1 LLAVGV
7 AKHMEIEIYLDIEQ
21 ASPEDLPKIKKRVL
35 EWYAE
40 GAEIRYEKNCFGQM
54 VELEK
59 PFSYRVNLGNIDPIE
74 AIRDL
79 HARVYRFGAKAQIY
93 FVPL

>member
-1 LLAVGV
+1 
-7 AKHMEIEIYLDIEQ
+7 MEIEIYLDVKE
-21 ASPEDLPKIKKRVL
+21 AKPEDLPLIRKRVS

-40 GAEIRYEKNCFGQM
+40 GAEIRYDKNCFGQM
-54 VELEK
+54 LELEK
-59 PFSYRVNLGNIDPIE
+59 PFSYRVNLDNVDPIE

-79 HARVYRFGAKAQIY
+79 HARVYRFGAKAYIY

>member
-1 LLAVGV
+1 
-7 AKHMEIEIYLDIEQ
+7 MEIEIHLDLEE
-21 ASPEDLPKIKKRVL
+21 ASPENYPKIKQRL
-35 EWYAE
+35 AEWYAE
-40 GAEIRYEKNCFGQM
+40 GAEIRYDKNCFGQM

-59 PFSYRVNLGNIDPIE
+59 PFSYRVNLADVDPIE

-79 HARVYRFGAKAQIY
+79 HARVYRLGAKAYIY

>member
-1 LLAVGV
+1 
-7 AKHMEIEIYLDIEQ
+7 MEIEIHLDLEE
-21 ASPEDLPKIKKRVL
+21 ASPENYPKIKQRL
-35 EWYAE
+35 AEWYAE
-40 GAEIRYEKNCFGQM
+40 GAEIRYDKNCFGQM

-59 PFSYRVNLGNIDPIE
+59 PYSYRVNLADVDPIE

-79 HARVYRFGAKAQIY
+79 HARVYRLGAKAYIY

>member
-1 LLAVGV
+1 
-7 AKHMEIEIYLDIEQ
+7 MEIEIYLNVEQ
-21 ASPEDLPKIKKRVL
+21 ASPEDLPVINKRVL

-40 GAEIRYEKNCFGQM
+40 GAEIRYDKNCFGQM
-54 VELEK
+54 LELDK
-59 PFSYRVNLGNIDPIE
+59 PFSYRVDLGNIDPIE

-79 HARVYRFGAKAQIY
+79 HARVYRLGAKAHIY

>member
-1 LLAVGV
+1 
-7 AKHMEIEIYLDIEQ
+7 MEIEIYLDIEQ
-21 ASPEDLPKIKKRVL
+21 ASPEDLPVIKKRVL

-40 GAEIRYEKNCFGQM
+40 GAEIRYDKNCFGQM
-54 VELEK
+54 HELEK
-59 PFSYRVNLGNIDPIE
+59 PFSYRVDLGNVDAIE

-79 HARVYRFGAKAQIY
+79 HARIYRLGAKAYIY

>member
-1 LLAVGV
+1 
-7 AKHMEIEIYLDIEQ
+7 MEIEIHLDLEE
-21 ASPEDLPKIKKRVL
+21 ASPENYPKIKQRL
-35 EWYAE
+35 AEWYAE
-40 GAEIRYEKNCFGQM
+40 GAEIRYDKNCFGQM

-59 PFSYRVNLGNIDPIE
+59 PFSYRVNLADVDPIQ

-79 HARVYRFGAKAQIY
+79 HARVYRLGAKAYIY

>member
-1 LLAVGV
+1 
-7 AKHMEIEIYLDIEQ
+7 MEIEIYLDLEQ
-21 ASPEDLPKIKKRVL
+21 AAPEAHAKIKQRVA

-40 GAEIRYEKNCFGQM
+40 GAEIRYDKKCFGQM
-54 VELEK
+54 IELEK
-59 PFSYRVNLGNIDPIE
+59 PFSYRVNLGNVDAIE

-79 HARVYRFGAKAQIY
+79 HARIYRLGAKAYIY

>member
-1 LLAVGV
+1 LGIGA
-7 AKHMEIEIYLDIEQ
+7 AKYMEIEIYLDIKE
-21 ASPEDLPKIKKRVL
+21 AKPEDLPLIRKRVS

-40 GAEIRYEKNCFGQM
+40 GAEIRYDKNCFGQM
-54 VELEK
+54 LELEK
-59 PFSYRVNLGNIDPIE
+59 PFSYRVNLDNVDPIG

-79 HARVYRFGAKAQIY
+79 HARVYRFGAKAYIY

>member
-1 LLAVGV
+1 
-7 AKHMEIEIYLDIEQ
+7 MEIEISLDLAQ
-21 ASPEDLPKIKKRVL
+21 AAPEDYGKIKKRVA

-40 GAEIRYEKNCFGQM
+40 GAEIRYDKNCFGQM
-54 VELEK
+54 IELEK
-59 PFSYRVNLGNIDPIE
+59 PFSYRIDLGNVDAIE

-79 HARVYRFGAKAQIY
+79 HARIYRLGAKAYIY

>member
-1 LLAVGV
+1 
-7 AKHMEIEIYLDIEQ
+7 MEIEIHLNVEEVT
-21 ASPEDLPKIKKRVL
+21 PEEHATIKKRVA

-40 GAEIRYEKNCFGQM
+40 GAEIRYDKNCFGQM
-54 VELEK
+54 HELEK
-59 PFSYRVNLGNIDPIE
+59 PFSYRVDLANFDPIE

-79 HARVYRFGAKAQIY
+79 HARIYRYGAKAYIY

>member
-1 LLAVGV
+1 
-7 AKHMEIEIYLDIEQ
+7 MEIEIYLDIKE
-21 ASPEDLPKIKKRVL
+21 AKPEDLPLIRKRVS

-40 GAEIRYEKNCFGQM
+40 GAEIRYDKNCFGQM
-54 VELEK
+54 LELEK
-59 PFSYRVNLGNIDPIE
+59 PFSYRVNLGNVDPIG

-79 HARVYRFGAKAQIY
+79 HARVYRFGAKAYIY